1 MPIEKISLVSGA
13 VEDNRKKTHRKIE
26 TEFCRIGGISLD
38 EFPIDLVEDKSPN
51 LAKSETQ
58 VNKQ

>member
-1 MPIEKISLVSGA
+1 MGEK
-13 VEDNRKKTHRKIE
+13 NPRKIE

-38 EFPIDLVEDKSPN
+38 EFPIDLVGDKSLN

>member
-1 MPIEKISLVSGA
+1 MSGA
-13 VEDNRKKTHRKIE
+13 VEDNRKKKHRKIE

>member
-13 VEDNRKKTHRKIE
+13 VEDNRKNTRKIE

-38 EFPIDLVEDKSPN
+38 EFPIDLVGDKSPN